1 MTYRPVGWSQFST
14 VPDAVDAIT
23 DSLGNIIIDTTT
35 DGDITGDA
43 LTEFILYGVW
53 NGSFSLGP
61 SLGSNCE
68 IDSND
73 ELRRLPYWTGPVSVS
88 GGSITCSWVADAAS
102 PSGHNL
108 RFTVTAG
115 AASDETYI
123 EQIVP
128 VGGSRT
134 RQTGDSIRL
143 SIYRVSGTATF
154 RAVVNAQYLTAAGAT
169 TGGVVESTEDL
180 IADATG
186 YWIHSFVGGTENSPP
201 ADARSVR
208 VRIGIRRAG
217 GAGTSDT
224 GTFDF
229 TDVRR
234 SRADPIILIA
244 ERDTPATYAPGT
256 IQQADGVVRIA
267 PDAGT
272 GAGDILIENAT
283 GLTPSGG
290 FRLPEVSAP
299 STPASGYLA
308 TYADTSGVFR
318 PLNDAGLAKI
328 GVDGVVFPA
337 TQVDAADVNTLDDYD
352 EGTFTPSFKY
362 ATVGTSTW
370 SHSTQVGTYTK
381 IGNKVFYKI
390 QLNAVPTN
398 GTASGGLQV
407 AGLPFTADSVALDAG
422 ETILGGYTKANFTQ
436 ITFCPSASAT
446 VGTLRASGSAQSP
459 TNLAVGDIP
468 TGGTVSLRA
477 SGHYQ
482 TP

>member
-68 IDSND
+68 IASND

-143 SIYRVSGTATF
+143 LIYREFGAATF
-154 RAVVNAQYLTAAGAT
+154 RAVVNPQYLTAAGAT

-224 GTFDF
+224 GTFD
-229 TDVRR
+229 
-234 SRADPIILIA
+234 
-244 ERDTPATYAPGT
+244 
-256 IQQADGVVRIA
+256 
-267 PDAGT
+267 
-272 GAGDILIENAT
+272 
-283 GLTPSGG
+283 
-290 FRLPEVSAP
+290 
-299 STPASGYLA
+299 
-308 TYADTSGVFR
+308 
-318 PLNDAGLAKI
+318 
-328 GVDGVVFPA
+328 
-337 TQVDAADVNTLDDYD
+337 
-352 EGTFTPSFKY
+352 
-362 ATVGTSTW
+362 
-370 SHSTQVGTYTK
+370 
-381 IGNKVFYKI
+381 
-390 QLNAVPTN
+390 
-398 GTASGGLQV
+398 
-407 AGLPFTADSVALDAG
+407 
-422 ETILGGYTKANFTQ
+422 
-436 ITFCPSASAT
+436 
-446 VGTLRASGSAQSP
+446 
-459 TNLAVGDIP
+459 
-468 TGGTVSLRA
+468 
-477 SGHYQ
+477 
-482 TP
+482 